1 MNVNKVII
9 VGRLTRDPEKKAIP
23 SGQTVT
29 NFSMA
34 TSRKWKGQDG
44 QEQEKTEFHN
54 IVAWGKVGEIIAQ
67 YVIKGQELYVEGR
80 LETRNWDDQESGKKM
95 YRTEIIL
102 ENFQFGAKPGGANAS
117 QGNYQDQNQNQQQ
130 PQPNNNE
137 AAPQNS
143 NPTPAQAPAQEN
155 VNIPAA
161 EEIPTIDVDADTE
174 EIKVEDIPF

>member
-1 MNVNKVII
+1 MNVNKVIL
-9 VGRLTRDPEKKAIP
+9 VGRLTRDPEKKVIP
-23 SGQTVT
+23 SGQTVA
-29 NFSMA
+29 NFSVA
-34 TSRKWKGQDG
+34 TSRKWKNQDG

-67 YVIKGQELYVEGR
+67 YFVKGQEIYVEGR

-102 ENFQFGAKPGGANAS
+102 ENFQFGAKPAGAS
-117 QGNYQDQNQNQQQ
+117 QGNYQNQQD
-130 PQPNNNE
+130 NTS
-137 AAPQNS
+137 ASAPATAPDANT
-143 NPTPAQAPAQEN
+143 NPTPTPPPANEE

>member
-29 NFSMA
+29 NFSIA
-34 TSRKWKGQDG
+34 TSRKWKGNDG

-67 YVIKGQELYVEGR
+67 YVVKGQEIYVEGR

-95 YRTEIIL
+95 YRTEVIL
-102 ENFQFGAKPGGANAS
+102 ENFQFGSKPRGAGAS
-117 QGNYQDQNQNQQQ
+117 QGDYQNQQ
-130 PQPNNNE
+130 NNVAPVT
-137 AAPQNS
+137 AATATDANP
-143 NPTPAQAPAQEN
+143 NPTPAQAPVKDN

-161 EEIPTIDVDADTE
+161 EEIPTIDIDADTE
-174 EIKVEDIPF
+174 EVKVEDIPF